1 MDQVRK
7 EEKRHPHWNEF
18 KYLLT
23 LMSKNTLTIVG
34 LVLISVLVL
43 TAVFQSFIAPY
54 DPIKLNLMERLQPPS
69 PDHLF
74 GTDDLGRDV
83 FSRVVYGAR
92 VSLVMTLSVVI
103 LSLVL
108 GSFIGI
114 TAGYFGGIY
123 SEIIMRITD
132 IFMAFPSIL
141 LAMLIATSLKPS
153 IFNTVLTLVLVDW
166 PEYARVMRSQTLTIM
181 QQEYITSARVLGA
194 SRWRIMLRHILPNC
208 GGLLIVQSTINLGI
222 TALAVASL
230 GFLGLGVQEPRAEW
244 GSMVSKGRKYFL
256 DAWWFPVF
264 PGFAIALNVLGFNF
278 LGDGLRDI
286 LDPRTRH

>member
-1 MDQVRK
+1 MR
-7 EEKRHPHWNEF
+7 
-18 KYLLT
+18 
-23 LMSKNTLTIVG
+23 KNTLTVVG
-34 LVLISVLVL
+34 MVLISVLVF

-54 DPIKLNLMERLQPPS
+54 NPIKLDLMERLQPPS
-69 PDHLF
+69 LEHLF

-92 VSLVMTLSVVI
+92 VSLVITLSVVI

-114 TAGYFGGIY
+114 TAGYFGGIF

-141 LAMLIATSLKPS
+141 LAMLIATALKPS
-153 IFNTVLTLVLVDW
+153 VFNTVLTLVLVDW

-194 SRWRIMLRHILPNC
+194 DRWRIMLRHILPNC

-222 TALAVASL
+222 TALAVAAL

-244 GSMVSKGRKYFL
+244 GSMISKGRQYFL

-286 LDPRTRH
+286 LDPRTRQ